1 MILQKLKQPRFQT
14 LVAALS
20 LMFIVILY
28 VELSAKPTAQNPE
41 SVDTYI
47 PAGFV
52 LVPIELQN
60 ADSLSSMI
68 GDFAVVDLFTGLDGQ
83 QRRVGRSLK
92 LIRAP
97 LNPDRLAVFVPDDQ
111 VASLL
116 KIPGPY
122 WAALQNPN
130 NRESASIQKDKKPQ
144 SRIEYFD
151 GSTN

>member
-1 MILQKLKQPRFQT
+1 MTLQKLKEPRFRT
-14 LVAALS
+14 LLAAIG
-20 LMFIVILY
+20 LMLIVILY
-28 VELSAKPTAQNPE
+28 VELSAKPAAQNPE

-68 GDFAVVDLFTGLDGQ
+68 GDFAVVDLFTGLDGRQ
-83 QRRVGRSLK
+83 ERVGRSLK

-97 LNPDRLAVFVPDDQ
+97 LNPERLAVFVPDDQ

-130 NRESASIQKDKKPQ
+130 NKGSASIHKNKKPQ

-151 GSTN
+151 GSSK